1 MSFELTKPPSLLAP
15 ERFLTGSGP
24 SWSPA
29 SSRRPQPL
37 PESPE
42 TLTEDSGPTQTDT
55 GPEILSHWWSL
66 SLEPQL
72 LPAGQ
77 QEAQRMLSGRVVDH
91 WGIHPNPPNTHP
103 SPFPVHLSSLPHY
116 LLALLPLPLA
126 FPPLLPHLCQLTLLL
141 LLHIRSHTH
150 SGWLCWQWVPMPF
163 FPTGKGG
170 GVGGWREGKL
180 TYSKQ
185 ESSCTSTILGF

>member
-66 SLEPQL
+66 SLEPQP

-77 QEAQRMLSGRVVDH
+77 QEAQRMLSGRVVDRSL
-91 WGIHPNPPNTHP
+91 GPTDGSGAQVSLFKQILQIILK
-103 SPFPVHLSSLPHY
+103 LSN
-116 LLALLPLPLA
+116 
-126 FPPLLPHLCQLTLLL
+126 
-141 LLHIRSHTH
+141 I
-150 SGWLCWQWVPMPF
+150 
-163 FPTGKGG
+163 
-170 GVGGWREGKL
+170 
-180 TYSKQ
+180 
-185 ESSCTSTILGF
+185 